1 MLTCPNPNPTE
12 MHADMSTA
20 CTIKP
25 EHACARTEAVNIHI
39 HRAKC
44 TVESKRLKAYNFPQ
58 HHPKAEHVHLQ
69 GMHGLLGAY
78 MKVIK

>member
-1 MLTCPNPNPTE
+1 

-20 CTIKP
+20 CTIKL

-39 HRAKC
+39 DRARS
-44 TVESKRLKAYNFPQ
+44 TVESKRLEAYNFPQ
-58 HHPKAEHVHLQ
+58 HHPKTEHVHLQ
-69 GMHGLLGAY
+69 GMHGLLCVY